1 MIVSLC
7 FISEMTKQLLICCN
21 SDQGKSH
28 GSRGSAKK
36 NPNERGEDSS
46 NVALQD
52 HAPSTKNCLSK
63 QTIRDPLAHPMNNI
77 HSNADRRH
85 WEYHHRLWITTVAT
99 LSISKMKTIPI
110 VVAQV
115 QSEFRGRR
123 AMATMMCQVVRIISF
138 HRNKKKKNRPW

>member
-77 HSNADRRH
+77 HSNADK
-85 WEYHHRLWITTVAT
+85 TTLGIPPSAVDHNCSNAFDQQDEDH
-99 LSISKMKTIPI
+99 PI